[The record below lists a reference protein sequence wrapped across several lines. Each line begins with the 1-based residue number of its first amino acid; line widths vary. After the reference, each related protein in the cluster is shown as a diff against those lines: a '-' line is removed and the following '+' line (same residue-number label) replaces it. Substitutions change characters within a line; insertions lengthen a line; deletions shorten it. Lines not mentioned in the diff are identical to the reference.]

1 MAIALLD
8 LLKKGFGIYKPKP
21 LRLDRG
27 TFNDSVNSLIK
38 FTDTELPIL
47 MHRHIVEQKSQH
59 NKPNSVSD
67 IIAYIQPEH
76 ERSVQ
81 LIHDAER
88 AKALAPE
95 ISRAEQILI
104 SSIMSPND
112 LQEADP
118 IYEIENMPDLPETV
132 INEIIDYLK
141 TRFTKQYNLGEKMT
155 HWAKEALFRSGAAV
169 ILTLPE
175 ATLTRLVGRETP
187 ETTAGMESFDILK
200 EYCNIDN
207 YKKIRDKEIYSK
219 DSFLTSSKQIKIKK
233 LETHKQSALE
243 SFKIRYNNEFKAG
256 VESLYLEALAE
267 EDKYLSKESYN
278 NVCTSLEAMTATIV
292 TKIEEGDVI
301 KISENPEVLRFGKAV
316 RHYQKTK
323 LGKDFDKLW
332 EEQNIKTNIGKVTN
346 VEQEKILDMTNY
358 LYETDKQKSLPFN
371 IELPAE
377 SVIPICIPGQKEEK
391 LGYFV
396 LVDSHGQPIKAS
408 SYITSGS
415 GCTTSSRI
423 ANAYATMYG
432 QVPTPGGIQSPL
444 MSFQYRPGMTINPS
458 DEAMSKVFNYILDNI
473 LRKKL
478 NDVGLSEVSFDKY
491 EPIATCMLYRLL
503 ENKET
508 SLVFVP
514 ESLITYVA
522 FDYRENGQGKSLL
535 EDISFVLSL
544 IVALLVTNLMAMMK
558 NAVAKQEISVDFDE
572 EETNQDQIIDQ
583 IRSLA
588 IQKGQLNI
596 TTNPF
601 DIANSVTEQS
611 ISVKAVKHP
620 NAPGFNIDRT
630 FTTDNMPKA
639 DTELLETL
647 QSWLTTAFGI
657 PHSVFNQLDDAEF
670 SRSVATSN
678 LFFSQLIRTYQKILS
693 RKATHHVKLNLKYS
707 QSIREGLYKII
718 NNHVN
723 IDNNTSTP
731 ISDGGKNIKGEN
743 IDVKRTLMEVIENI
757 SISLPAPNLAPN
769 KAQYDI
775 FQDLTTSLNGVID
788 NLYPDQIMATDD
800 QDGSNGLTV
809 LKSFIRADMTKNL
822 LQHMGMDVG
831 LNIQELDE
839 FLINNREN
847 MLALGRIARN
857 FNQDLKLDKTAQT
870 TETTEEDSASDN
882 FGNSSDDS
890 FGSSSDDFS
899 MDNDI
904 ASGNNEDQT
913 STNEN
918 TETNQSNPDDFSFD
932 GL

>member
-8 LLKKGFGIYKPKP
+8 ILKKGFGIYKPKP

-27 TFNDSVNSLIK
+27 SFNNSVNSLIK

-47 MHRHIVEQKSQH
+47 IHRHIVEQKSQY
-59 NKPNSVSD
+59 NKPNNISD

-76 ERSVQ
+76 EKSVQ
-81 LIHDAER
+81 FIHDAER

-118 IYEIENMPDLPETV
+118 IYEIQNMPDLPETV

-187 ETTAGMESFDILK
+187 KTTAGMESFNILK
-200 EYCNIDN
+200 EYCSTDN
-207 YKKIRDKEIYSK
+207 YKKIRDKKIYSK
-219 DSFLTSSKQIKIKK
+219 DTFSTSSKQIKTKK
-233 LETHKQSALE
+233 FETNKQSALE
-243 SFKIRYNNEFKAG
+243 SFKTRYNDEFKVG
-256 VESLYLEALAE
+256 VESLYLETLAE
-267 EDKYLSKESYN
+267 QDKYLSKENYN
-278 NVCTSLEAMTATIV
+278 NICASLEAMTATIV

-332 EEQNIKTNIGKVTN
+332 EEQNIKTNVGKVTN
-346 VEQEKILDMTNY
+346 IEQEKILDMTNY

-377 SVIPICIPGQKEEK
+377 SVIPVCIPGQKEEK

-415 GCTTSSRI
+415 GCTISSRI

-458 DEAMSKVFNYILDNI
+458 DEATNKVFNYILDNI

-478 NDVGLSEVSFDKY
+478 SDVGLSEVSFDKY

-508 SLVFVP
+508 SLVFIP

-639 DTELLETL
+639 DTDLLETL

-718 NNHVN
+718 NNHIN
-723 IDNNTSTP
+723 IDNSTSTP
-731 ISDGGKNIKGEN
+731 ISDGGKDIKGEN
-743 IDVKRTLMEVIENI
+743 IDVKKTLMKVIENI

-775 FQDLTTSLNGVID
+775 FQDLTNSLNGVID
-788 NLYPDQIMATDD
+788 NLYPDQIISTDD

-847 MLALGRIARN
+847 MLALSRIARN

-870 TETTEEDSASDN
+870 TETTEENSASDD
-882 FGNSSDDS
+882 FGNSSDNS
-890 FGSSSDDFS
+890 FESTNDEASINNNAGESDDF
-899 MDNDI
+899 N
-904 ASGNNEDQT
+904 
-913 STNEN
+913 
-918 TETNQSNPDDFSFD
+918 FD